1 MKPKVEQPG
10 DGPAGPSKTMEDN
23 MEKETKKKNKRKLT
37 ALAKDFRE
45 KILDYAV
52 NAHKE
57 NNAKWHLPL
66 CVLYATGC
74 RPVELV
80 KGVSVKYDDE
90 SKIIRFSIPGAKI
103 NDKLQRGIALRTVK
117 IKIVD
122 ENNEILN
129 WAKPLIEEIQKEK
142 SAYIVVKTTSANA
155 FSGYIHKASKK
166 LWPRRAEHVS
176 AYSFRHAVAKSLKD
190 ADADPVKIASVLG
203 HASTRS
209 QLSYGR
215 KSRGGG
221 KNVSPEVEV
230 STSAAIRDNKE
241 QHIDKLQRFK
251 IKSRNKLKF
260 GKR

>member
-1 MKPKVEQPG
+1 
-10 DGPAGPSKTMEDN
+10 

-52 NAHKE
+52 NAHIE

-90 SKIIRFSIPGAKI
+90 TKTIRFSITGAKI

-117 IKIVD
+117 IKVIND
-122 ENNEILN
+122 KGEILN

-190 ADADPVKIASVLG
+190 SDADPVKIASVLG

-215 KSRGGG
+215 KARKTG
-221 KNVSPEVEV
+221 KNELTEVEV

-260 GKR
+260 GKK

>member
-1 MKPKVEQPG
+1 
-10 DGPAGPSKTMEDN
+10 
-23 MEKETKKKNKRKLT
+23 MEKETKTKNKRKLT

-52 NAHKE
+52 NAHIE

-80 KGVSVKYDDE
+80 KGVSVKYNDE
-90 SKIIRFSIPGAKI
+90 DKTLRFVIKGAKI

-117 IKIVD
+117 IKVVD
-122 ENNEILN
+122 ENNEFLN
-129 WAKPLIEEIQKEK
+129 WSKPLIEEIQKQNVDHIE
-142 SAYIVVKTTSANA
+142 VKTTSANA

-166 LWPRRAEHVS
+166 LWPRRSEHVS

-190 ADADPVKIASVLG
+190 SGADPVKIASVLG

-215 KSRGGG
+215 KSRKGGG
-221 KNVSPEVEV
+221 DVSPEVDV
-230 STSAAIRDNKE
+230 TTSSTIRDNKD
-241 QHIDKLQRFK
+241 QHVDKLLRFK